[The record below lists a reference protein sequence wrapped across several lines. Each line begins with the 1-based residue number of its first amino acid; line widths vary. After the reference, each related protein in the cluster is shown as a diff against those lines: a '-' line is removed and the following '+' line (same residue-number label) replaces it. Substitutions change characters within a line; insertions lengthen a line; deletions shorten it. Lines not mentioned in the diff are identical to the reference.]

1 MTRNRIWAASSL
13 ESTGGRAAA
22 AISVLVLGL
31 GLTACGSTTATSTQS
46 AAESILG
53 GDITMEDGNL
63 SVEASAGAFGV
74 GPDLTMPD
82 TWPAAVPAFN
92 RGNLIGVEVIGD
104 QATATWS
111 TQLTPEDALGHYR
124 SLLVLAGLNIV
135 SDVDSLG
142 QPTLQ
147 ATGRGYRVNATA
159 IDSGPQTSMIVTA
172 VAN

>member
-1 MTRNRIWAASSL
+1 MTRNRMWTARGSQG
-13 ESTGGRAAA
+13 TGMRAAA
-22 AISVLVLGL
+22 VVGVLALGL
-31 GLTACGSTTATSTQS
+31 GVTACTSGTTTSTQS

-63 SVEASAGAFGV
+63 SIDASAGAFGV

-82 TWPAAVPAFN
+82 TWPAAIPSFS

-104 QATATWS
+104 QATATWY
-111 TQLTPEDALGHYR
+111 THLTPDDALGHYR
-124 SLLVLAGLNIV
+124 SQLVLAGLNIV

-159 IDSGPQTSMIVTA
+159 VDTGSQTSIIVTA

>member
-1 MTRNRIWAASSL
+1 MARNEIWAAHSL
-13 ESTGGRAAA
+13 QTLSGHAAA
-22 AISVLVLGL
+22 AVGVLALGL
-31 GLTACGSTTATSTQS
+31 GLAACSAGTTSSTQS

-63 SVEASAGAFGV
+63 SIDASAGAFGV

-82 TWPAAVPAFN
+82 TWPTSVPAFN

-124 SLLVLAGLNIV
+124 SQLVLAGMNIV
-135 SDVDSLG
+135 TEVDSLG

-159 IDSGPQTSMIVTA
+159 IDAGPQTSMIVTA

>member
-1 MTRNRIWAASSL
+1 MSRCGMWTASIL
-13 ESTGGRAAA
+13 HSTGSRAAA
-22 AISVLVLGL
+22 AISVLALGL
-31 GLTACGSTTATSTQS
+31 GLTACSAGTVSSSQS

-53 GDITMEDGNL
+53 GDISVDDGNL
-63 SVEASAGAFGV
+63 SVDASAGAFGV

-82 TWPAAVPAFN
+82 TWPASVPAFS

-104 QATATWS
+104 QATATWT
-111 TQLTPEDALGHYR
+111 TQLTPEDALGHFR
-124 SLLVLAGLNIV
+124 SQLVLAGMNIV
-135 SDVDSLG
+135 TEVDSLG

-159 IDSGPQTSMIVTA
+159 IDSGPQTSIIVTA